1 MLEAKEYRLYVIIDE
16 LWLESWN
23 GEYEFSL
30 KKTRK
35 IKCIFLKYKS
45 TGGIGQPTLFEELGN
60 IIIA

>member
-1 MLEAKEYRLYVIIDE
+1 MLEAKEYRLYVIINE
-16 LWLESWN
+16 LWLELWN

-35 IKCIFLKYKS
+35 IKCIFLKS
-45 TGGIGQPTLFEELGN
+45 IGGIRQPTLFEELGN